1 MSSRRILV
9 IDDNE
14 DLADGLSELMEF
26 HQHEV
31 DVVLTGG
38 DGVRAA
44 ESKPYDIVFV
54 DIGLPDINGIECARR
69 IKESG
74 SAATILLMTG
84 YSVKDIPLQAKDLD
98 DTELLTK
105 PIDPEL
111 ILERIN

>member
-1 MSSRRILV
+1 MNPRRILV
-9 IDDNE
+9 IDDNQ
-14 DLADGLSELMEF
+14 DLADGLSELMEL
-26 HQHEV
+26 HMHEV

-44 ESKPYDIVFV
+44 ESKPYDIIFV
-54 DIGLPDINGIECARR
+54 DIGLPDINGVECARR

-74 SAATILLMTG
+74 SDGKIVLMTG
-84 YSVKDIPLQAKDLD
+84 YSAQDIPAQIKDLD

-105 PIDPEL
+105 PIDPAL